1 MQASS
6 IINIPHYF
14 VTISRL
20 HKMQVDEPC
29 TFYPSRPTI
38 LMVHLRGMKG

>member
-1 MQASS
+1 MQVSS

-29 TFYPSRPTI
+29 AFFSEVLFSI
-38 LMVHLRGMKG
+38 NI